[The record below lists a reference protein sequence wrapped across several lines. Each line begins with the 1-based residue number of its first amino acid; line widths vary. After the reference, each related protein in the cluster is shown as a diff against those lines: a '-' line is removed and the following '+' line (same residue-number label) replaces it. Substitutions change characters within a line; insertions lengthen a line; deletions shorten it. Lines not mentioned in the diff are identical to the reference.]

1 MKGKNVKINSI
12 IAIAVGV
19 LTAVIVVVLCCN
31 FFGGEKDNKKQK
43 EKNTTAYVIDQTTVT
58 ITGGNTDKVTNEKCD
73 SSSVKKKFSLTLV
86 NGAIQVNNLDTMEN
100 FLMEKMN
107 NVSAMVEF
115 NYAKTCDT
123 AMYAVLTGDGQ
134 VFYTYDDVT
143 KTTNVNRI
151 EDKFMLLKT
160 DLRFSE
166 LVLGEEEG
174 ATNLYGKTSTGNLYR
189 IDLR

>member
-1 MKGKNVKINSI
+1 MKGKNVNTNMI

-19 LTAVIVVVLCCN
+19 LTAVLVVILCCN
-31 FFGGEKDNKKQK
+31 FFGGDKENKKQK
-43 EKNTTAYVIDQTTVT
+43 EKSTTAYVIDPTKVT
-58 ITGGNTDKVTNEKCD
+58 ITGGNTDKVTNENCK
-73 SSSVKKKFSLTLV
+73 SSSVKKKYSLTLV

-100 FLMEKMN
+100 FLIEKMN
-107 NVSAMVEF
+107 NVSTMVEF
-115 NYAKTCDT
+115 NYEKTCDT

-143 KTTNVNRI
+143 KTTNVKRI

-160 DLRFSE
+160 DLRFNE

-174 ATNLYGKTSTGNLYR
+174 AIDLYGKTSTGNLYK